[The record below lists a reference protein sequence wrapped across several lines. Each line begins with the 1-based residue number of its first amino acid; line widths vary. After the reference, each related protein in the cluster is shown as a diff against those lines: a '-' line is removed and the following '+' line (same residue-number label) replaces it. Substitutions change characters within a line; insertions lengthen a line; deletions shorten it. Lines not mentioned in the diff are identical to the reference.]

1 MGKYKKA
8 ITKDGFVR
16 AMAIDSTDI
25 VERAREIH
33 TLSPVCSA
41 ALGRTLTAASMM
53 GIELK
58 GEEASLTLQF
68 SGDGP
73 AGGIVCVSDSE
84 GNVRGYIGNPRVD
97 LPLNS
102 VRKLDVAK
110 AVGRGTMSVIKDL
123 GLKEPYIGRAPIVSG
138 EIAEDVTNYFATSE
152 QIPTVCAL
160 GVLVDRDYT
169 IKAAGGYLIQLLP
182 GFDETIIDRVEGGV
196 FTAQSISEMIS
207 LGFTPE
213 EVLREV
219 LPGFELEFLE
229 EGERAYRC
237 TCSEERITRALI
249 SLGREELKKLAEGE
263 EKIEVGCQFCEKK
276 YVFTAEKIL
285 SLLEQM

>member
-1 MGKYKKA
+1 MGKYRKA
-8 ITKDGFVR
+8 MTTDGFVR

-25 VERAREIH
+25 VERARAIH

-102 VRKLDVAK
+102 VGKLDVAK

-169 IKAAGGYLIQLLP
+169 IKAAGGYLIQLMP
-182 GFDETIIDRVEGGV
+182 GFDESIIDRVEGGV
-196 FTAQSISEMIS
+196 FTARSISEMIS
-207 LGFTPE
+207 LGLTPE

-229 EGERAYRC
+229 EGEREYRC
-237 TCSEERITRALI
+237 TCSEERITKALI

-276 YVFTAEKIL
+276 YAFTAEEIL
-285 SLLEQM
+285 RLVEES

>member
-1 MGKYKKA
+1 MGKYRKA
-8 ITKDGFVR
+8 MTTDGFVR
-16 AMAIDSTDI
+16 AMALDSTDI

-84 GNVRGYIGNPRVD
+84 GNVRGYIGNPQVD

-102 VRKLDVAK
+102 AGKLDVAK

-169 IKAAGGYLIQLLP
+169 IKAAGGYLIQLMP
-182 GFDETIIDRVEGGV
+182 GFDESVIDRVEGGV
-196 FTAQSISEMIS
+196 FTARSISEMIS

-229 EGERAYRC
+229 EGEREYRC
-237 TCSEERITRALI
+237 TCSEERITKALI

-276 YVFTAEKIL
+276 YVFTADEILRLVEK
-285 SLLEQM
+285 S